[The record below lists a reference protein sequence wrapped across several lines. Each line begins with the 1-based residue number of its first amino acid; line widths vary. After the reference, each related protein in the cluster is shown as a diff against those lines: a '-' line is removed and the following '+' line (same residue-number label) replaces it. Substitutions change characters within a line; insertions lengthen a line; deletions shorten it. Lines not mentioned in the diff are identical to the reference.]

1 MPIIISPVECA
12 LRLLLLCDIDRYR
25 LIDSHSMIIQNGST
39 SLIVAAIGGHAS
51 VVTLLLDAKADVDL
65 ADIVRHLSVE

>member
-1 MPIIISPVECA
+1 
-12 LRLLLLCDIDRYR
+12 
-25 LIDSHSMIIQNGST
+25 MIIQNGST